1 SLVPAAR
8 RLVEFSR
15 NIGGIGFRERVVS
28 GNVAP
33 QVSISEPKQ
42 KVGRRLDIE
51 CRSHAIFI
59 RVEGLA
65 IMPVPSVVTVAP
77 LSRQPTGEIIAPL
90 EADAI
95 LRIRIAHR
103 LDRPRG
109 RAGIELDK

>member
-1 SLVPAAR
+1 
-8 RLVEFSR
+8 
-15 NIGGIGFRERVVS
+15 RERVVS
-28 GNVAP
+28 GNFAP

-103 LDRPRG
+103 LDRPVG
-109 RAGIELDK
+109 APVSSLINPCGNSTWLLWLLKP